1 MCRDEGTEVRITDDK
16 TKQIIG
22 ELPGRM
28 RRKGRPIKVSELDSN
43 GIKSSAR
50 D

>member
-28 RRKGRPIKVSELDSN
+28 RRKGRPIKVSKLDSGGRN
-43 GIKSSAR
+43 QHI
-50 D
+50 

>member
-1 MCRDEGTEVRITDDK
+1 MTDDK

-22 ELPGRM
+22 ELPGGM
-28 RRKGRPIKVSELDSN
+28 RRKGRPIKVSKLDSRE
-43 GIKSSAR
+43 IKSSER